1 MASSA
6 GNVVLDPLTPYITAH
21 AFIEIK
27 YSNPTA
33 HTLHY
38 YQGEF
43 FHWTGTHYHTIDI
56 ATIRAEIYDFLDAA
70 DCPDKQGGTIPFRP
84 TPRRASDVLDALKA
98 AANLPARVAVPSWIS
113 NDPGICPTE
122 IIACKNGLLHIP
134 SWRLLTRTPD
144 FFNLVAV
151 PFPYEAS
158 APEPVEWL
166 SFLASLWGDDTQ
178 AIYTLQEIF
187 GYFLAYDTSQQK
199 LFLLIGPTRSG
210 KGVICRV
217 LRHLLGSENVPG
229 PTLASLSSNFG
240 LAPLI
245 GKQVAIIADAR
256 IGARSDQQIIAER
269 LLSISGEDSL
279 TIDRKYLPAWT
290 GRLPVRFLIAS
301 NELPRL
307 ADVSGALA
315 KRFITLVLNKS
326 FYGCED
332 HGLPDRVLGGLPG
345 ILNWA
350 LDGRDRLTARGHF
363 IQPASSSEVTQVLED
378 LSSPMKAFLRDRC
391 VLGPNETVEVDE
403 LYGSWQ
409 TWCTLNGVDKPGT
422 KQLFGRDLRAAVPGL
437 RVHQPRGASERKRL
451 YEGVGLKPK
460 IQSGE

>member
-1 MASSA
+1 MSLVKKDKFSHRFGQCVRTGTATMTSSLA
-6 GNVVLDPLTPYITAH
+6 NVVLDPTTPYNSAL

-27 YSNPTA
+27 YSNPSIHA
-33 HTLHY
+33 LHY

-43 FHWTGTHYHTIDI
+43 FHWTGTHYCTIDI
-56 ATIRAEIYDFLDAA
+56 DTMRAEMYEFLDAA

-84 TPRRASDVLDALKA
+84 TSRRVSDVLDALKA
-98 AANLPARVAVPSWIS
+98 AANLPAQVAIPTWIS

-122 IIACKNGLLHIP
+122 IIACKNGLLHI
-134 SWRLLTRTPD
+134 SSRKLLSHSPD
-144 FFNLVAV
+144 FFNPVAV
-151 PFPYEAS
+151 PFPYEDS

-166 SFLASLWGDDTQ
+166 SFLASLWDDTE
-178 AIYTLQEIF
+178 AITTLQEMF
-187 GYFLAYDTSQQK
+187 GYFLTPDTSQQK

-217 LRHLLGSENVPG
+217 LRHLLGSEDVPG

-245 GKQVAIIADAR
+245 GKQLAIIADAR
-256 IGARSDQQIIAER
+256 IGARSDHQIIAES

-301 NELPRL
+301 NELPYL

-315 KRFITLVLNKS
+315 KRFITSVLTKT
-326 FYGCED
+326 FFGQED
-332 HGLPDRVLGGLPG
+332 PGILKRVLAELPS

-350 LDGRDRLTARGHF
+350 LDGRDRLAARGHF
-363 IQPASSSEVTQVLED
+363 VQPSCSNEVIQELED
-378 LSSPMKAFLRDRC
+378 LSSPIRAFLREKC
-391 VLGPNETVEVDE
+391 VVGATETVGVHN
-403 LYGSWQ
+403 LYLQWEI
-409 TWCTLNGVDKPGT
+409 WCRACGRENPGT
-422 KQLFGRDLRAAVPGL
+422 KQVFGRDLRAALPGL
-437 RVHQPRGASERKRL
+437 RVRQP
-451 YEGVGLKPK
+451 
-460 IQSGE
+460 